1 MQDCLLGLDIGTR
14 TVIGVV
20 GQMEGKNLR
29 ILAQEMTE
37 HESRSMIDGQIHDIP
52 QVAEAVAEVKARLEK
67 KLGWKLSQAAV
78 AAAGRALVTH
88 QVHVEREIDRN
99 QEIDTS
105 LVNSLELEGLKQA
118 HRELEG
124 RLQRRAGEEFFC
136 VGYSVVR
143 YYLDQMSISNL
154 VGHRGRLIGADVLA
168 AFLPETVVNS
178 LYAVLRRV
186 GLEPVSLTL
195 EPIAAME
202 VAIPPNLRLL
212 NLALVDVGAGTSDIA
227 ISRQG
232 TVVAY
237 GMVPL
242 AGDELT
248 EAIMERFLLD
258 FSAAELFKRSLRTM
272 AAGSQITYQDVL
284 GVEYRIAFEEA
295 VECLKPALE
304 KLTAEIA
311 AAILEL
317 NGGTSP
323 SAVFCVG
330 GGSQVPGF
338 TDLLA
343 EKLGL
348 PAQRVAVR
356 GRKELINL
364 RLDGED
370 ALSGPE
376 GVTVIGIMRVAFNKF
391 GHDFLR
397 LRVNGQEFR
406 LFNSKALDVGNAI
419 ALTGFEPRQ
428 LIARSGRGLE
438 FILNGKKKFIPG
450 EAGRPAEILV
460 NGQPANLKTA
470 VKDGD
475 EILITPAAAGKDARL
490 FIKDCLGDYPPLEV
504 VWEGKSR
511 YFSPSCWRN
520 DVLAHENEEVVP
532 GDVIEIAYPSLQE
545 ILANLNLSFSS
556 FEVRV
561 NGQKVK
567 DERITLGAGDRVEI
581 SPPASPP
588 LKIELNGKMVFLEGG
603 KEHLFVDLMRYL
615 NLDLTRA
622 PERVILKLNGEEAQF
637 TQPLRDGDRVEI
649 YWE

>member
-52 QVAEAVAEVKARLEK
+52 QVAEAVAEVKTRLEK
-67 KLGWKLSQAAV
+67 KLGFRLSQAAV

-99 QEIDTS
+99 REIDVS

-118 HRELEG
+118 HRELET

-143 YYLDQMSISNL
+143 YCLDQMSISNL
-154 VGHRGRLIGADVLA
+154 VGHRGSLIGADVLA

-248 EAIMERFLLD
+248 EAIMESFLLD
-258 FSAAELFKRSLRTM
+258 FSAAELFKRSLRTV
-272 AAGSQITYQDVL
+272 GSGGRIVYHDVL
-284 GVEYRIAFEEA
+284 GIEHSAVFEE
-295 VECLKPALE
+295 VMERIRPVME
-304 KLTAEIA
+304 KITSEVA

-330 GGSQVPGF
+330 GGSQIPGF

-364 RLDGED
+364 RIEGED

-397 LRVNGQEFR
+397 LRVNGQEFK
-406 LFNSKALDVGNAI
+406 LFNSRALDVGNAI

-428 LIARSGRGLE
+428 LIARSGMGVE
-438 FILNGKKKFIPG
+438 FILNGKKKFVPG
-450 EAGRPAEILV
+450 EPGRPAEILL
-460 NGQPANLKTA
+460 NGKPASLKTA

-475 EILITPAAAGKDARL
+475 EIVITPAVAGKNAMVYV
-490 FIKDCLGDYPPLEV
+490 KDCLADYPPLEV
-504 VWEGKSR
+504 LWEGSTR

-520 DVLAHENEEVVP
+520 DVLAHENEEVMP
-532 GDVIEIAYPSLQE
+532 GDVLEISYPSLQE
-545 ILANLNLSFSS
+545 ILASFSLS
-556 FEVRV
+556 LSSCEVRV
-561 NGQKVK
+561 NGEKVR
-567 DERITLGAGDRVEI
+567 DWRITLGAGDRVEI
-581 SPPASPP
+581 SPLSSPP
-588 LKIELNGKMVFLEGG
+588 LKIELNGREVFLEGG
-603 KEHLFVDLMRYL
+603 KEYLFVDLMRYL
-615 NLDLTRA
+615 NLDLPRA
-622 PERVILKLNGEEAQF
+622 PERVVLKLNGEEAQF